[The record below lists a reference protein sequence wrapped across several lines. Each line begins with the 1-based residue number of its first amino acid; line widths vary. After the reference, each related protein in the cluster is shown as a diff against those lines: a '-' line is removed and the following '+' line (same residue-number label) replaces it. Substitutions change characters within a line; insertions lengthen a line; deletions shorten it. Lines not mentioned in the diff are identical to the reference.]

1 MRVEDK
7 QDAAIVLARKFAD
20 HQRTKAR
27 GSFPVNVTR
36 AVRRDVIPQRVK
48 ILTAALGQTFE
59 SSLDARQNF
68 QIFFA
73 RSDGRIDESF
83 RFQIDVPGLPQESER
98 EASDDAECFLTVNTT
113 ARKGHGHGLL
123 HAVMFGEIREINGRL
138 QHRRGN
144 GRAFW
149 LSGFDPEGERR
160 QRQFFILEFDHRADR
175 LARKDVFGHL
185 QAHFDPREGNRRKN
199 AGHQDDGD
207 EACKNQE
214 EKIVAGVQR
223 GERDE
228 EDSGH
233 IDPALPGDAEF
244 HLVADPAEGG
254 ALREDRDERDAHP
267 AGNRQRDQRGSAG
280 QTDLAEFRGGAGI
293 KREQKR
299 GRKSDHRENKRANGG
314 AIGPGPE
321 LRESGLSSAHFSGRG
336 EEQQIPRS
344 ARNDKYLRVRMV
356 STRSPR
362 ATKERGRIQRYREA
376 RIPWLR
382 ISSAKR
388 RGASWRRRGGK
399 KPRRQAA

>member
-1 MRVEDK
+1 MWVEDK
-7 QDAAIVLARKFAD
+7 QDAAIVLARKLAD
-20 HQRTKAR
+20 HQRTKAC

-36 AVRRDVIPQRVK
+36 AVRGDVIPQRVK

-73 RSDGRIDESF
+73 RSHGRIDESF
-83 RFQIDVPGLPQESER
+83 RFQIDVPGLLQESER

-123 HAVMFGEIREINGRL
+123 HAVMLREIWEINGRL
-138 QHRRGN
+138 DHRCWS
-144 GRAFW
+144 GRPFW
-149 LSGFDPEGERR
+149 LSGFDPEGERW
-160 QRQFFILEFDHRADR
+160 QCQFLILEFDHRADR
-175 LARKDVFGHL
+175 LARKDVFGHP

-254 ALREDRDERDAHP
+254 ALREDGDERDAYP
-267 AGNRQRDQRGSAG
+267 AGNRQRDELGSAVEANP
-280 QTDLAEFRGGAGI
+280 AEFRGGAGI
-293 KREQKR
+293 KRKKKR
-299 GRKSDHRENKRANGG
+299 GGESDHGEKERTDGG
-314 AIGPGPE
+314 AVGFGPE
-321 LRESGLSSAHFSGRG
+321 LRESGPGSAHFAGRG
-336 EEQQIPRS
+336 GQKQIPRS

-356 STRSPR
+356 STKLPR
-362 ATKERGRIQRYREA
+362 ATKERGRIRRCRAA
-376 RIPWLR
+376 RIPWLP
-382 ISSAKR
+382 IFSATR
-388 RGASWRRRGGK
+388 RGANWRRRGEK
-399 KPRRQAA
+399 RRRRQDA